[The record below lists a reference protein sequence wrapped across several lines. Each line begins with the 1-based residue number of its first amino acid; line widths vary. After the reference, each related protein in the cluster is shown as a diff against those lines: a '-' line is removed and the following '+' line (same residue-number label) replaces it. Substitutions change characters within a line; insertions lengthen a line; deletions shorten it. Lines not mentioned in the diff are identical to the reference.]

1 MSEGETTQ
9 VCPCLH
15 KQSIF
20 RKNSQDSNNT
30 GCLWGKELDGQK
42 TRMRKTSH
50 YI

>member
-20 RKNSQDSNNT
+20 RKFYRNIT
-30 GCLWGKELDGQK
+30 KEW
-42 TRMRKTSH
+42 TSDMH
-50 YI
+50 TKVWIVHSISEV